1 MSSRFRWSP
10 RFYVLVLVAAWG
22 CASTAHGPR
31 PEPSVG
37 QPPRDGGA
45 APVAVATAAASHAPD
60 LAPPD
65 AGQEET
71 SEDDS
76 DLPDEPEDGQGRLRD
91 VGGRLGGGVCR
102 LRSASPD
109 PSLPPVVRQWITE
122 KEEVAAREASSL
134 CGIGRAAGSVAAGFA
149 CRARWRRANVLIVA
163 CYTFPNVAGNSNPSR
178 SHAVFDL
185 TAGRA
190 KRLGVAEMFLDRRRT
205 CRIVG
210 EALAARG
217 PQLHERSPTQWASR
231 CLASSSGPVS
241 DEAVS
246 VVGTRITFDLP
257 YDFLA
262 WGNAPDPLSVPIE
275 EIVGVL
281 TPRLATLLAAPRESP
296 PRP

>member
-1 MSSRFRWSP
+1 MSSRIRWSS
-10 RFYVLVLVAAWG
+10 RYYVLVLVAAWG
-22 CASTAHGPR
+22 CGSTVQR
-31 PEPSVG
+31 PVPAVG

-45 APVAVATAAASHAPD
+45 APVAVASATTSLD
-60 LAPPD
+60 LEPPD
-65 AGQEET
+65 AGRGET

-76 DLPDEPEDGQGRLRD
+76 DLPDEPEEGQGRLRD
-91 VGGRLGGGVCR
+91 VGVRLGGGACR

-134 CGIGRAAGSVAAGFA
+134 CGLGRAAGAVAAGFA

-163 CYTFPNVAGNSNPSR
+163 CYTFPNVVGNSNPSR
-178 SHAVFDL
+178 AHAVFDL

-190 KRLGVAEMFLDRRRT
+190 KRLGVAEMFLDRRRA

-217 PQLHERSPTQWASR
+217 PQLHDRSPEQWASR
-231 CLASSSGPVS
+231 CLVSSNGPVS
-241 DEAVS
+241 DDAVS
-246 VVGTRITFDLP
+246 VVGTRMTFDAS

-275 EIVGVL
+275 DIVGAL
-281 TPRLATLLAAPRESP
+281 TPRFAALLEAPRESP